1 MLTGMFPL
9 ISVKVWIDISSSSLL
24 SGNGLESQSNRA
36 SKSPDR
42 AVKITKSEVK
52 ILIILAKGS
61 ASPRIPCRYPG
72 LGGIAGASPSEE
84 EPLEQDDVHGDE
96 IK

>member
-1 MLTGMFPL
+1 M
-9 ISVKVWIDISSSSLL
+9 
-24 SGNGLESQSNRA
+24 
-36 SKSPDR
+36 
-42 AVKITKSEVK
+42 KITKSEVK